1 MQRQTKLQFFP
12 IRTDMK
18 QSIHVR
24 WPAVFAW
31 VSLLAVQTL
40 ICVPFAPGQQEQS
53 PSSSSSNQ
61 PDTEKQSPSTSQ
73 PAADSQPA
81 SQTGPP
87 TTDIQESPPSTHD
100 QPKPTT
106 KPVTRKHSTK
116 KRSPTKKAPAD
127 HSGKVV
133 VRNGGAKD
141 NSGLLT
147 PAMTQEQKLHSRE
160 NTAQLLATTD
170 SNLKAVAGRQL
181 SESQQGMLDQIRAYV
196 QQSKTASDAGD
207 LPRAHT
213 LAYKA
218 HLLSDELVRK

>member
-1 MQRQTKLQFFP
+1 
-12 IRTDMK
+12 MK

-24 WPAVFAW
+24 WPTVFAW

-87 TTDIQESPPSTHD
+87 ATDIQESPPSTHD

-116 KRSPTKKAPAD
+116 KRSPTKKGVPAD

-170 SNLKAVAGRQL
+170 ANLKAVAGRQL

>member
-1 MQRQTKLQFFP
+1 
-12 IRTDMK
+12 MK

-24 WPAVFAW
+24 WPTVFAW

-87 TTDIQESPPSTHD
+87 ATDIQESPPSTHD

-116 KRSPTKKAPAD
+116 KRSPTKKGAPAD